1 MMTAPKPEVAV
12 IFDMD
17 GVLVP
22 SKTHWQSWLEAIG
35 HPGAEAPVTPRS
47 KAASGGSIERIPIL
61 FGPRSPEDSL
71 AIAEEKEAT
80 FRRIVRARVPLVPG
94 IVQLLT
100 SLSNL
105 GARLAVG
112 SSGPPENVK
121 ALVEGGGIAHFF
133 GATVDGAQ
141 VKRGKPAPDVF
152 LIGAER
158 LGVSPRACA
167 VIEDAPVGIRAAV
180 AAGMLPVG
188 VATTHPEA
196 ELREAGPPSSS
207 AIPARSTPRALV
219 GLLRDEPRR
228 ACGTGWNLLR
238 YCFAGH
244 GSQRSVAQLL
254 KLSS

>member
-1 MMTAPKPEVAV
+1 MKTASTLEVAV

-17 GVLVP
+17 GVLVL
-22 SKTHWQSWLEAIG
+22 TEEAHWKSWLEAAR
-35 HPGAEAPVTPRS
+35 PRGAELS
-47 KAASGGSIERIPIL
+47 YAAFKSCFGRINPDCIPIL

-71 AIAEEKEAT
+71 AIAEEKESA

-141 VKRGKPAPDVF
+141 VRRGKPAPDVF

-180 AAGMLPVG
+180 AADMLPVG

-196 ELREAGPPSSS
+196 ELREAGATFVYRDPA
-207 AIPARSTPRALV
+207 AIDPV
-219 GLLRDEPRR
+219 QFVQLLRER
-228 ACGTGWNLLR
+228 ACAN
-238 YCFAGH
+238 A
-244 GSQRSVAQLL
+244 
-254 KLSS
+254 

>member
-1 MMTAPKPEVAV
+1 
-12 IFDMD
+12 
-17 GVLVP
+17 
-22 SKTHWQSWLEAIG
+22 
-35 HPGAEAPVTPRS
+35 
-47 KAASGGSIERIPIL
+47 
-61 FGPRSPEDSL
+61 L
-71 AIAEEKEAT
+71 AIAEEKETA

-105 GARLAVG
+105 GVRLAVG

-158 LGVSPRACA
+158 LGVSPGACA

-188 VATTHPEA
+188 VTTTHPEA
-196 ELREAGPPSSS
+196 ELREAGATLIFRDPA
-207 AIPARSTPRALV
+207 AIDPV
-219 GLLRDEPRR
+219 KFVQLLRER
-228 ACGTGWNLLR
+228 A
-238 YCFAGH
+238 
-244 GSQRSVAQLL
+244 GSNT
-254 KLSS
+254 

>member
-1 MMTAPKPEVAV
+1 MKTAPTPEVAV

-17 GVLVP
+17 GVLVLIEDA
-22 SKTHWQSWLEAIG
+22 HWQSWLEAAR
-35 HPGAEAPVTPRS
+35 PRGAELS
-47 KAASGGSIERIPIL
+47 YAAFKSCFGRINPDCIPIL
-61 FGPRSPEDSL
+61 FGPTLPEDSL
-71 AIAEEKEAT
+71 AIAEEKESA

-94 IVQLLT
+94 MVQLLT

-196 ELREAGPPSSS
+196 ELREAGASCVYRDPA
-207 AIPARSTPRALV
+207 AIDPV
-219 GLLRDEPRR
+219 QFVQLLRER
-228 ACGTGWNLLR
+228 ACAN
-238 YCFAGH
+238 A
-244 GSQRSVAQLL
+244 
-254 KLSS
+254 